1 MEIRRDIY
9 LDKLISKKHNKL
21 IKVITESADVADH
34 ICFLTCLRITLNQR
48 AFLMT
53 I

>member
-21 IKVITESADVADH
+21 IKVIRVM
-34 ICFLTCLRITLNQR
+34 IQRIALNILYLISIGMVR
-48 AFLMT
+48 ISIKLKP
-53 I
+53 